1 MVLQRLDRL
10 LAGDEEPAEEDEE
23 DMAEYA
29 DETVQDAF
37 VELEVAPPVQ
47 PDVESEATAAALET
61 PPPEASLAPCHTAAV
76 EPGTQRL
83 EFTRGGSNKFWE
95 ITIAGVQHTV
105 RFGRIGAKGIPSP
118 RHSRTPRRHGGIA
131 SG

>member
-1 MVLQRLDRL
+1 
-10 LAGDEEPAEEDEE
+10 
-23 DMAEYA
+23 MAEYA

-76 EPGTQRL
+76 EPGTQQL

-105 RFGRIGAKGIPSP
+105 RFGRIGAKG
-118 RHSRTPRRHGGIA
+118 HTVTKTFEDAAAARRDCERLIRSKLAKGYWETR
-131 SG
+131 